1 MLPSYVPPEID
12 MTQVKSDVAD
22 DGVSVPPAQQATVP
36 ALRQVV
42 EDARG
47 DGIDL
52 KIVVIDVNP
61 PIETPLRD
69 IATEVGQA
77 NPGATVLALSPTFAG
92 TYSPAFDR
100 VTLEAGQDLAR
111 TGDPVQSSKNFVGEL
126 TTPHF
131 PWTPF
136 TIVVVLVVA
145 LAAVG
150 ARLLQIRS
158 KRATVS
164 GTASTSSD

>member
-1 MLPSYVPPEID
+1 

-22 DGVSVPPAQQATVP
+22 DGVSVPPAQQAAVP

-52 KIVVIDVNP
+52 KIVVVDVNP

-136 TIVVVLVVA
+136 TIVVVLVVV

-158 KRATVS
+158 KRTTVS
-164 GTASTSSD
+164 GAASTSSD

>member
-1 MLPSYVPPEID
+1 M
-12 MTQVKSDVAD
+12 
-22 DGVSVPPAQQATVP
+22 
-36 ALRQVV
+36 
-42 EDARG
+42 
-47 DGIDL
+47 
-52 KIVVIDVNP
+52 
-61 PIETPLRD
+61 
-69 IATEVGQA
+69 
-77 NPGATVLALSPTFAG
+77 LALSPTFAG

-136 TIVVVLVVA
+136 TIVVVFLVVA